1 MAFQNIFVRD
11 YMTRRLISVR
21 SDMEVLQALQ
31 IFVKKDISG
40 APVVEA
46 SGRLIGILTAK
57 DCMRVAVN
65 ASYHSEYGG
74 VVADFMTDNVVSI
87 SPNDGMLE
95 VAKRF
100 LDDGYHRYPVVEDG
114 ALVGILSRRDMLRAL
129 GEAWQW
135 Q

>member
-1 MAFQNIFVRD
+1 MALQNILVRD
-11 YMTRRLISVR
+11 YMTRHLVSV
-21 SDMEVLQALQ
+21 SPDMEVLQALQ
-31 IFVKKDISG
+31 IFVKKNISG
-40 APVVEA
+40 APVLAE
-46 SGRLIGILTAK
+46 SGSLIGILTAS

-65 ASYHSEYGG
+65 AAYHSEYGG
-74 VVADFMTDNVVSI
+74 VVADFMTGNVVSI

-100 LDDGYHRYPVVEDG
+100 LDDGYHRYPVVENR